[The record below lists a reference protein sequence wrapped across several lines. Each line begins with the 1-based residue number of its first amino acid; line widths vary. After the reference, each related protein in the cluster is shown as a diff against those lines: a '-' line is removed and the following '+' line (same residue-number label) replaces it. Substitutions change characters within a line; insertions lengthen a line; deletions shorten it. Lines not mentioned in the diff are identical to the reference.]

1 MHSHCLL
8 NKTLLTDTDW
18 GLTVVAL
25 SLLLGLTKHLVNS
38 KKCHFRDTL
47 LDVHRFDVKL
57 C

>member
-38 KKCHFRDTL
+38 KKCHFRNTL